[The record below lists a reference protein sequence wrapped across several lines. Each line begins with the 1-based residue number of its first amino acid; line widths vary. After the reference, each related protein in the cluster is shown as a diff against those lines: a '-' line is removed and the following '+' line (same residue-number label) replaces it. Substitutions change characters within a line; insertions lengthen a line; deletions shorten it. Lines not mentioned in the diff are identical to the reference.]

1 MTHNGSSQSSS
12 NAMGLVYVSI
22 SIASVV
28 LYVVSVVVSNRNNT
42 WKYSPYAAPVP
53 SPAASQA
60 PTPGVVWVSV
70 PSVPC
75 KLRRLRRPIR
85 RPPHTRTKPSPAGC
99 VDDSNDD
106 SLNSHDSLNSD
117 DSLNSHDSPLLPF
130 DPRSPRPRRTRPP
143 HPTPVNPPSSGPLIP
158 PTVFPPSVFPPT
170 GFPPSVFPPTWF
182 PPTGFPP
189 TGFPPTGFPPSFAIP
204 PVSMP
209 DGLFNPFAPDEI
221 DDPTLSMSMPDGDF
235 GHEFIRRGEFINPS
249 PSDDNGGVSTISI
262 RTTNDTISSHWD
274 EYIDDVGFDELL
286 KTQHDV

>member
-85 RPPHTRTKPSPAGC
+85 RPPRPPHTRTKPSPAGC

-189 TGFPPTGFPPSFAIP
+189 SFAIP